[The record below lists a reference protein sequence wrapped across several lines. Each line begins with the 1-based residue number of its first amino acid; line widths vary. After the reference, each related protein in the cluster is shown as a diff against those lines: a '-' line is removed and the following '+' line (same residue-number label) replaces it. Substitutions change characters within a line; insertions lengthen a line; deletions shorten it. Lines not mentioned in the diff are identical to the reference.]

1 MSQFWV
7 SLFSASRKHL
17 LVPALDQQIRT
28 FAVGK
33 RGRPTIR
40 ATVIKDKE
48 SIERRRQ
55 HARDAKARNATDMD
69 RHVLQAYK
77 VKTFTFNRFKFVI
90 AADYPDSLK
99 KM

>member
-1 MSQFWV
+1 MSNV
-7 SLFSASRKHL
+7 ASLVMSPLNLFRKS
-17 LVPALDQQIRT
+17 LVTSMVDQHIRS

-48 SIERRRQ
+48 SVERRRQ

-77 VKTFTFNRFKFVI
+77 V
-90 AADYPDSLK
+90 
-99 KM
+99 

>member
-1 MSQFWV
+1 MSNV
-7 SLFSASRKHL
+7 ASLVMSPLNLFRKS
-17 LVPALDQQIRT
+17 LVTSMVDQHIRF

-48 SIERRRQ
+48 SVERRRQ

-77 VKTFTFNRFKFVI
+77 V
-90 AADYPDSLK
+90 
-99 KM
+99 